1 VRGGEAFAGWLPID
15 GAAKPDACRVECGRN
30 AGTFLEPNGGRDASV
45 AVSWLDWQLKGD
57 KTTAKRFTGKD
68 CGLCQDPL
76 WKVERKKID

>member
-1 VRGGEAFAGWLPID
+1 VSPFLAV
-15 GAAKPDACRVECGRN
+15 AKECDSR
-30 AGTFLEPNGGRDASV
+30 GRDASV

-57 KTTAKRFTGKD
+57 KTAAKRFTGKD